1 MTSQL
6 FLVFF
11 AVCWTAAS
19 VALSLR
25 TGQWHW
31 FSRSGAITVI
41 MGAILTVR
49 RLIRL
54 GVQGFVIAERTF
66 NGGHALPTP
75 DEVEAHRQFALDVSS
90 MHLGIILLVLGTIIW
105 AYGDLFK
112 GLLDRAK
119 VILEDRSR
127 KNG

>member
-1 MTSQL
+1 MRLLTSQL

-41 MGAILTVR
+41 MGASLTVR
-49 RLIRL
+49 RLLRL

-75 DEVEAHRQFALDVSS
+75 DEVEAHRQVRLRCFQYASRGHPACS
-90 MHLGIILLVLGTIIW
+90 WNHNLGI
-105 AYGDLFK
+105 
-112 GLLDRAK
+112 R
-119 VILEDRSR
+119 
-127 KNG
+127 